1 MATSRGVTMTDNQD
15 LMKTNNFQRK
25 MSPEEVDAAGLDADS
40 ISFVEHRKR
49 LLANSWYHIPKPLL
63 LNIFQY
69 LSAPELTSAGLT
81 CSTWHQTSTD
91 DLLWRALIRKDFG
104 VKPST
109 GIQGQ
114 TFWYSEYKRLSYH
127 VPHYQTSE
135 LKKHTDQ
142 VLHVSFAHNGTMF
155 ATCSK
160 DGYVVV
166 WNAQHPVAIKYQR
179 DMTKFC
185 WKFTHFS
192 QFNQSDT
199 LLLVSGVHFGLPQ
212 STSGEIAV
220 FSLGDDLELQCR
232 VLMKPYDICGAWYSD
247 QHFLSG
253 DVHRLGHLES
263 QSVLWLNKASQ
274 ETASEHIPIMN
285 QMFRFY
291 NCNGSSVRAAMF
303 AYCSVLDHGDSQ
315 TLCDSSQTSSRE
327 RSPNHSEDDKS
338 NYESREFSDSLYDIQ
353 GTSKRIC
360 GSECGPGTE
369 DFEPCAN
376 EIQVTERCSDDES
389 DISELSE
396 TSVETEFSEED
407 ELCVQEDKFL
417 IFTTGSNTY
426 SPHQIGIK
434 RIKPI
439 SFPRRMDPG
448 LPFRERIANLNR
460 EYQPPNE
467 NPNEAQ
473 NANAEG
479 TDYDEVDH
487 LIDLHG
493 HIIGMGLS
501 PDHRY
506 LYVNARPWPPGYV
519 VENPMMPPP
528 CAQEIDIHVIDL
540 GEMKEVG
547 KVLRSHIAY
556 TPFNE
561 CFFIALDVC
570 NEFVA
575 SGAED
580 KHGYLWDRKYEICL
594 NKYPHQ
600 DVVNCVAF
608 NPRDSEML
616 VTVSDDCTVKVWH
629 SKNRSKELGFDTK
642 SLSTAHEVRSN
653 CCGHRSTMSSVRRP
667 ANAEMKRLISR
678 FPVQFGW

>member
-1 MATSRGVTMTDNQD
+1 MTNKELIECFTDEGSTLHNHLGSAVLED
-15 LMKTNNFQRK
+15 D
-25 MSPEEVDAAGLDADS
+25 V
-40 ISFVEHRKR
+40 IHIVENRKR
-49 LLANSWYHIPKPLL
+49 LLGDSWYHIPKPLL
-63 LNIFQY
+63 LNVFQY
-69 LSAPELTSAGLT
+69 LSAPDLIKAGLT
-81 CSTWHQTSTD
+81 CSTWQQTSTD
-91 DLLWRALIRKDFG
+91 ELLWRDLLQKDFG
-104 VKPST
+104 VDTST
-109 GIQGQ
+109 GIRPGQ
-114 TFWYSEYKRLSYH
+114 TSWLKEYKRLSYH
-127 VPHYQTSE
+127 TPHCQTSE
-135 LKKHTDQ
+135 LRKHTDQ

-155 ATCSK
+155 TTCSK

-166 WNAQHPVAIKYQR
+166 WNSNHPVTIKHQK

-253 DVHRLGHLES
+253 DVHRLGHLIS

-303 AYCSVLDHGDSQ
+303 ASCPVAE
-315 TLCDSSQTSSRE
+315 SSLSTTSNEIRDTSSN
-327 RSPNHSEDDKS
+327 SSSNHSGKDEEAYFEDMEKNFELDSKELQCGIP
-338 NYESREFSDSLYDIQ
+338 NLQVDEKYADDASDV
-353 GTSKRIC
+353 
-360 GSECGPGTE
+360 SEISEASVDTE
-369 DFEPCAN
+369 L
-376 EIQVTERCSDDES
+376 SDD
-389 DISELSE
+389 
-396 TSVETEFSEED
+396 D

-417 IFTTGSNTY
+417 IFTTGSNTF

-460 EYQPPNE
+460 EYQPSHE
-467 NPNEAQ
+467 NPNEVQ
-473 NANAEG
+473 NEIAEG
-479 TDYDEVDH
+479 TEYDEVDH

-501 PDHRY
+501 PDHRF

-519 VENPMMPPP
+519 VENPLMPPP

-540 GEMKEVG
+540 ASMMECG

-570 NEFVA
+570 DEFVA

-580 KHGYLWDRKYEICL
+580 KHGYLWDRHYETCL

-600 DVVNCVAF
+600 DVVTCVAF
-608 NPRDSEML
+608 NPKDSEML

-629 SKNRSKELGFDTK
+629 SKHRAKELGLDSK
-642 SLSTAHEVRSN
+642 LLPKAHEVRKN
-653 CCGHRSTMSSVRRP
+653 CCGHRSVASSIRRP
-667 ANAEMKRLISR
+667 ANGEIKRLMSR
-678 FPVQFGW
+678 FAVQFGW

>member
-1 MATSRGVTMTDNQD
+1 MTDKELLKCFTDQGSTQHEY
-15 LMKTNNFQRK
+15 LKSTF
-25 MSPEEVDAAGLDADS
+25 LDEDVFH
-40 ISFVEHRKR
+40 IVENRKR
-49 LLANSWYHIPKPLL
+49 LLGDSWYHIPKQLL

-69 LSAPELTSAGLT
+69 LSATDLIKAGLT
-81 CSTWHQTSTD
+81 CSTWQQTSTD
-91 DLLWRALIRKDFG
+91 ELLWRDLLRKDFG
-104 VKPST
+104 IDTSS
-109 GIQGQ
+109 GIRPGQ
-114 TFWYSEYKRLSYH
+114 TSWLQEYKRLSYH
-127 VPHYQTSE
+127 APHCQTSE
-135 LKKHTDQ
+135 LRKHTDQ

-166 WNAQHPVAIKYQR
+166 WNSNHPVTIRHQK

-253 DVHRLGHLES
+253 DVHRMGHLIS

-303 AYCSVLDHGDSQ
+303 ASCPVSEGTLSTACNELKNSSSNASLNLCGRDEEEYPHSSEQAYKDQEKNTEIDSTELQ
-315 TLCDSSQTSSRE
+315 YGI
-327 RSPNHSEDDKS
+327 PNHPATHEKCADDA
-338 NYESREFSDSLYDIQ
+338 SD
-353 GTSKRIC
+353 
-360 GSECGPGTE
+360 
-369 DFEPCAN
+369 
-376 EIQVTERCSDDES
+376 VSDAS
-389 DISELSE
+389 DA
-396 TSVETEFSEED
+396 SVDTEFSEDD

-460 EYQPPNE
+460 EYQPSHD
-467 NPNEAQ
+467 NPNEVQ
-473 NANAEG
+473 NIIAEG
-479 TDYDEVDH
+479 TEYDEVDH

-501 PDHRY
+501 PDHRF
-506 LYVNARPWPPGYV
+506 LYVNARSWPPGYV
-519 VENPMMPPP
+519 VENPLMPPP

-540 GEMKEVG
+540 ALMKECG

-580 KHGYLWDRKYEICL
+580 KHGYLWDRHYETCL
-594 NKYPHQ
+594 SKFPHQ
-600 DVVNCVAF
+600 DVVTCVAF
-608 NPRDSEML
+608 NPKDSEML

-629 SKNRSKELGFDTK
+629 SKNRTREFGLDCKTLPK
-642 SLSTAHEVRSN
+642 AHEVRTN
-653 CCGHRSTMSSVRRP
+653 CCGHRSVTSSIRRP
-667 ANAEMKRLISR
+667 ANGEIKRLMSR
-678 FPVQFGW
+678 FAVQFGW

>member
-1 MATSRGVTMTDNQD
+1 MTDKGILLAQG
-15 LMKTNNFQRK
+15 K
-25 MSPEEVDAAGLDADS
+25 MLQEKLSAACSDADA
-40 ISFVEHRKR
+40 INIVENRKR
-49 LLANSWYHIPKPLL
+49 LLGNSWYHIPKPLL
-63 LNIFQY
+63 QNIFQY
-69 LSAPELTSAGLT
+69 LCAPDLIKAGLT
-81 CSTWHQTSTD
+81 CTTWYQTSND
-91 DLLWRALIRKDFG
+91 ELLWRDLLRKDFG
-104 VKPST
+104 VDTSL
-109 GIQGQ
+109 GIRPGQ
-114 TFWYSEYKRLSYH
+114 TSWFMEYKRLSYH
-127 VPHYQTSE
+127 IPYCLTSE

-142 VLHVSFAHNGTMF
+142 VLHISFAHNGTMF

-166 WNAQHPVAIKYQR
+166 WNSEHPATIKYQK

-253 DVHRLGHLES
+253 DVHRIGHLIS

-291 NCNGSSVRAAMF
+291 NSNGSSVRAAMF
-303 AYCSVLDHGDSQ
+303 AYCPVSDSQ
-315 TLCDSSQTSSRE
+315 DLSASCKSPAQHSSSYSDENHLQKDLAERRDCLLENSSNRLPENCDSESE
-327 RSPNHSEDDKS
+327 MELKEIEMRSNFPA
-338 NYESREFSDSLYDIQ
+338 L
-353 GTSKRIC
+353 
-360 GSECGPGTE
+360 
-369 DFEPCAN
+369 
-376 EIQVTERCSDDES
+376 ERCSDNAS
-389 DISELSE
+389 DASEISEASAD
-396 TSVETEFSEED
+396 TEFSEDD
-407 ELCVQEDKFL
+407 ELCVLEDKFL

-460 EYQPPNE
+460 EYQPSHENGNEVPNV
-467 NPNEAQ
+467 NG
-473 NANAEG
+473 EG
-479 TDYDEVDH
+479 SDYDEVDH

-501 PDHRY
+501 PDHRF

-519 VENPMMPPP
+519 VENPLMPPP

-540 GEMKEVG
+540 ARMEEVG
-547 KVLRSHIAY
+547 KVLRSHIAF

-570 NEFVA
+570 DEYVA

-580 KHGYLWDRKYEICL
+580 KHGYLWDRHYETCL

-616 VTVSDDCTVKVWH
+616 VTVSDDCTIKVWH
-629 SKNRSKELGFDTK
+629 SKNRTKEFGLDCT
-642 SLSTAHEVRSN
+642 SLPKAHDVRFN
-653 CCGHRSTMSSVRRP
+653 CCGHRSMNSSIRRP
-667 ANAEMKRLISR
+667 ANGEIKRLMSR
-678 FPVQFGW
+678 FANQFGW